1 MARKPRYLVALTT
14 IFSGP
19 KSKRI
24 MEITGSKITINKT
37 AEEVFNFLSEVRNF
51 ESLMPENIDKFQV
64 LSENGFLFALKGM
77 PEIALEKKS
86 EQAPNQL
93 VLGAKSDKLP
103 FTLTWNIQQEGPNQ
117 CVVQLHFAGDFN
129 PMMAMMIKGPITKFI
144 DTLSEGLG
152 KI

>member
-1 MARKPRYLVALTT
+1 
-14 IFSGP
+14 
-19 KSKRI
+19 
-24 MEITGSKITINKT
+24 MEITGSNIMVNKS
-37 AEEVFNFLSEVRNF
+37 AQEVFDFLNQVSNF
-51 ESLMPENIDKFQV
+51 EKLMPENIDKFQV
-64 LSENGFLFALKGM
+64 LNDNAFLFALKGM

-86 EQAPNQL
+86 QRAPTQL

-103 FTLTWNIQQEGPNQ
+103 FTLTGNIEAQGADQ

-144 DTLSEGLG
+144 DTLSDQLG

>member
-1 MARKPRYLVALTT
+1 
-14 IFSGP
+14 
-19 KSKRI
+19 
-24 MEITGSKITINKT
+24 
-37 AEEVFNFLSEVRNF
+37 
-51 ESLMPENIDKFQV
+51 MPENIDKFQV

-103 FTLTWNIQQEGPNQ
+103 FTLTGNIQQEGPNQ